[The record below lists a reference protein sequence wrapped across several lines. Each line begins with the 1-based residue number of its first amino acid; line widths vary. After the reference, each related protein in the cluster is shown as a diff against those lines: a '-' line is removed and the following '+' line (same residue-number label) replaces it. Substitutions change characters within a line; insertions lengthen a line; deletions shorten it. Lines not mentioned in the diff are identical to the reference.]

1 MAEDLKEG
9 AAMTDSDRNYSSV
22 KLRQGYTTGTCAQAA
37 TKAAMQILLGIC
49 GEEAL
54 TSVKVE
60 LPKGKRLELRVAD
73 IKIDY
78 KETEKFPYAV
88 SCAVRKDSG
97 DDPDITN
104 GILVYSRVTRKGYAG
119 EEPVTIDGGEGI
131 GRVTKPGLE
140 QPVGAAAINHVPRMM
155 ILGEVRKACREAGYE
170 QGIHVEISIPE
181 GKRLAEKTFNP
192 RLGVEGGLSVLGT
205 SGIVEPM
212 SEQALLD
219 TIYLDMKVK
228 LAGREKKY
236 LVMAPGNYGLE
247 FLKEEYGLEETSV
260 VKCSN
265 FIGQSI
271 DMAGE
276 LALEGLLLVGHIGK
290 LIKVSGGIMNT
301 HSSQGD
307 CRMELLASAGLK
319 AGLSGLAAREML
331 NCVTVDEAL
340 SKCSEKERQ
349 RVMEQVMEKIE
360 KHLSVRAAGRMKTGA
375 VTFSRVYGI
384 LGKTSQADSLMKEI
398 I

>member
-1 MAEDLKEG
+1 
-9 AAMTDSDRNYSSV
+9 MTDSVPNYLPVS
-22 KLRQGYTTGTCAQAA
+22 LRQGYTTGTCAQAA
-37 TKAAMQILLGIC
+37 TKASVQILLGMC
-49 GEEAL
+49 REEDM
-54 TSVKVE
+54 TFVEVE
-60 LPKGKRLELRVAD
+60 LPKGKMLELEVLD

-104 GILVYSRVTRKGYAG
+104 GILVYSRVERKNRAG
-119 EEPVTIDGGEGI
+119 KEPVTIDGGDGV

-140 QPVGAAAINHVPRMM
+140 QPVGAAAINRVPRRM
-155 ILGEVRKACREAGYE
+155 ILKEVEKACMEAGYE

-219 TIYLDMKVK
+219 TIYLDMRVK

-247 FLKEEYGLEETSV
+247 FLGEEYGLEESSV

-265 FIGQSI
+265 FIGQSV
-271 DMAGE
+271 DMAGG
-276 LALEGLLLVGHIGK
+276 LGCEGLLLVGHIGK

-301 HSSQGD
+301 HSGQGD
-307 CRMELLASAGLK
+307 CRMELLACAALR
-319 AGLSGLAAREML
+319 AGLSGQAAREML
-331 NCVTVDEAL
+331 GCVTADEAL
-340 SKCSEKERQ
+340 SKCTEEER
-349 RVMEQVMEKIE
+349 RLIMAQVMEKIE
-360 KHLSVRAAGRMKTGA
+360 KHLAMRAAGRMKTGA
-375 VTFSRVYGI
+375 VAFSRVYGI
-384 LGKTSQADSLMKEI
+384 LGKTSLSDRLMKEI
-398 I
+398 L